1 MPSRTVAPP
10 ATLARSAV
18 VTAPG
23 RVEVRPSAVPE
34 PGPGEVLLRLEG
46 CGVCGSNVPVWEGRP
61 WFEYPLEPGA
71 PGHEGW
77 GRVAAVGAGVD
88 ERLLGR
94 RVAALSYRAFAGHD
108 VAPAEHVVELP
119 SELEGTPFPGEAL
132 ACAVN
137 VFGRSDVRAG
147 QTVAVVGVGF
157 LGSLLVQLAGAAGAE
172 VVEVR
177 RDTPVDAYRERC
189 ERVLEAAGT
198 QAALDTASQLVAAG
212 GRLVIAGYH
221 QDGPRTVDLQ
231 SWNWR
236 GLDVVNAHERDPAVY
251 AAGMREAVAAV
262 LDGRIELEPLLT
274 HRFPLERL
282 GDALEAARARPPG
295 FVKAWVEP

>member
-1 MPSRTVAPP
+1 MPSRTVAPS

-189 ERVLEAAGT
+189 ERVLEAAGA
-198 QAALDTASQLVAAG
+198 QAALDTASRLVAAG